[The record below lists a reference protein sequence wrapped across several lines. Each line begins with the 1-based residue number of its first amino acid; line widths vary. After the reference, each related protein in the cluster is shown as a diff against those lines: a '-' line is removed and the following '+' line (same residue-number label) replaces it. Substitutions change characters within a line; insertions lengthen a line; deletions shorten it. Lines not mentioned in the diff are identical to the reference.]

1 LGVKVRGGSRHYV
14 DFGEREIMTEPLVLI
29 ADHGAV
35 RLLTLNRPQARN
47 ALSRD
52 LIRATYA
59 ALTEADADDSVR
71 AVLLTGAD
79 PAFCAGVDLKEAQ
92 RDGLKYFQEFR
103 SQSCIAAVAKMRTP
117 IVGAING
124 ATFTGGLEMALGCD
138 FLIASERAVFADTHA
153 RVGILPA
160 GGMTARLPQV
170 VGLAMA
176 RRLSMTGEVVDAAR
190 AEHIGLVT
198 EVVPHEKLIE
208 RALELAAQIAEV
220 PGPTMLGLKEI
231 YTTGAAAIIDPAL
244 ASEEKIAFAQHR
256 DFDGLGDQF
265 RKVSERN
272 KRQIDS

>member
-1 LGVKVRGGSRHYV
+1 
-14 DFGEREIMTEPLVLI
+14 MTEPLVLS

-52 LIRATYA
+52 LIRAAYT

-71 AVLLTGAD
+71 AVVLTGAD

-92 RDGLKYFQEFR
+92 RDGLQYFEDFR
-103 SQSCIAAVAKMRTP
+103 SQSCIAAVASMRTP

-138 FLIASERAVFADTHA
+138 FLVASERDVFADTHA
-153 RVGILPA
+153 GVGILPA

-170 VGLAMA
+170 VGAAMA

-190 AEHIGLVT
+190 AERSGVVS
-198 EVVPHEKLIE
+198 EVVPHDQLLP
-208 RALELAAQIAEV
+208 RAIELARQIAEV
-220 PGPTMLGLKEI
+220 PGPVMLGLKEI
-231 YTTGAAAIIDPAL
+231 YTTGAPAVVAPDWAAEA
-244 ASEEKIAFAQHR
+244 KIAFAQHR

-265 RKVSERN
+265 RAVSERN
-272 KRQIDS
+272 KRQIEL